1 MLIPYYILHMK
12 TFGTSKS
19 SRYER
24 QEQIGAGGY
33 GKVYKAKD
41 NDKGEIVA
49 LKCIHMDVQTEGIP
63 STTMREICLL
73 RKLSHP
79 NIILLKDL
87 IVEDTSISLIFE
99 YADTDLRKELTKKTI
114 SDSLIKSYMKQ
125 FLTGLAFLHSHRI
138 IHRDVKPG
146 NLLL

>member
-1 MLIPYYILHMK
+1 MK
-12 TFGTSKS
+12 PFGSSKS

-24 QEQIGAGGY
+24 LEQVGAGGY

-49 LKCIHMDVQTEGIP
+49 LKVIHMDVHTEGIP

-99 YADTDLRKELTKKTI
+99 YADTDLRKELTQKNI
-114 SDSLIKSYMKQ
+114 PNSYIRSYMKQ

-138 IHRDVKPG
+138 IHRDIKPG